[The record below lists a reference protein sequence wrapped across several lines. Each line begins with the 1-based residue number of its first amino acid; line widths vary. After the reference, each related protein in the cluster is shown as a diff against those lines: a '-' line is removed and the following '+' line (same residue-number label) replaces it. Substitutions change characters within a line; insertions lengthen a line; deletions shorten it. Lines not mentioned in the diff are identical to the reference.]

1 MPVADESSFKGRT
14 IPWNGSRIILVL
26 PWLFTGPEQEGKEL
40 GKGKDRKSVQDTWV
54 YTLGFGNP
62 SRQSTKHI
70 ILPSLE
76 DKNNVVFFL
85 RTLQTVNSLQGS
97 TKTYSA
103 KTSFFVM
110 TL

>member
-1 MPVADESSFKGRT
+1 MADVSSLKGRT
-14 IPWNGSRIILVL
+14 IPWIGSRLILTL

-40 GKGKDRKSVQDTWV
+40 GKGKDRKSVQDTRV
-54 YTLGFGNP
+54 YSLGFGNP

-76 DKNNVVFFL
+76 HKNNVVFFL
-85 RTLQTVNSLQGS
+85 KTLQTVNSLQGF
-97 TKTYSA
+97 TETYSA